1 MDPAQW
7 REFIGWMR
15 DNSLIDSLP
24 SPASVLSNDYLPGA
38 IPE

>member
-7 REFIGWMR
+7 RVFTGWMR
-15 DNSLIDSLP
+15 DNELIASLLP
-24 SPASVLSNDYLPGA
+24 AASVLSNAYLPGA